1 MSEETTNKAIVN
13 FVSQNLKT
21 ISRQKVS
28 VFCQQILSLHRGRLM
43 LVSRR
48 LKKNISDNYNT
59 ISVDKFSS
67 KANIAYWERLM
78 VF

>member
-13 FVSQNLKT
+13 CVSQNLKT

-28 VFCQQILSLHRGRLM
+28 VFCQQILSLHRVRLM

-48 LKKNISDNYNT
+48 LNKNI
-59 ISVDKFSS
+59 
-67 KANIAYWERLM
+67 
-78 VF
+78 